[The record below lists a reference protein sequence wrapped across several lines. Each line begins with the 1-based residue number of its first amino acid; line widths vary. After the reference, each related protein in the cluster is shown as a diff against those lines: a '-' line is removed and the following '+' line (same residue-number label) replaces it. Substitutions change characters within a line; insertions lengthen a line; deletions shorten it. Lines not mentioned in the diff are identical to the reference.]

1 VVPGLGGGE
10 ALVHFHVHGGRGTA
24 GAGGEALGRAGGVP
38 PELARAGGAAAAA
51 AIVGLRRL
59 G

>member
-1 VVPGLGGGE
+1 MVPGLGGGE
-10 ALVHFHVHGGRGTA
+10 ALVHFHVHGGGGPPEQ
-24 GAGGEALGRAGGVP
+24 GAGALGRTGGVP
-38 PELARAGGAAAAA
+38 PELARASGAAAA